1 MHKWIVDTVNSV
13 LRTVIAAAVIS
24 VLIGLWAY
32 LDNLPGSVIAVIVL
46 FAIGGVLLVF
56 TQLRKLHP
64 FKGGKTVAGRT
75 LENSQVTLDGN
86 SFTDCT
92 FRNVTFKWDGG
103 PGTIVRG
110 RVEGS
115 KRFETDNGLIADTV
129 DILKALNFLE
139 PQFAASWK
147 RRDDPRVP
155 VS

>member
-64 FKGGKTVAGRT
+64 FKGGETVAGRDAGKQ
-75 LENSQVTLDGN
+75 SGY
-86 SFTDCT
+86 S
-92 FRNVTFKWDGG
+92 
-103 PGTIVRG
+103 G
-110 RVEGS
+110 RQQLY
-115 KRFETDNGLIADTV
+115 RLYF
-129 DILKALNFLE
+129 
-139 PQFAASWK
+139 P
-147 RRDDPRVP
+147 
-155 VS
+155 